1 MKTAPRSALALA
13 ICAAMLSAAPVGAQS
28 YSAEWL
34 HRQFTADHRAPL
46 ALRSAPPRSAA
57 ASAPSA
63 SDVSGH
69 AFAASWLERQ
79 LAGKPAHPVALEGV
93 AGRAGPAS
101 ADDPDGPLHERW
113 LKRQFSTDH
122 RG

>member
-1 MKTAPRSALALA
+1 MKTAPRFAFALA
-13 ICAAMLSAAPVGAQS
+13 ICATMLSAAPVGAQS
-28 YSAEWL
+28 YSSEWL

-46 ALRSAPPRSAA
+46 ASRSAPPHRVA
-57 ASAPSA
+57 ASAPSP

-69 AFAASWLERQ
+69 AFAASWLEHQ
-79 LAGKPAHPVALEGV
+79 FAGKPARPVALEGV

-101 ADDPDGPLHERW
+101 ADDPEAPLHEHW